1 MMGQTE
7 FRPTRRAFHEADGGF
22 TTVGMVLALLV
33 TLALLFSA
41 AKVYKINSVAAD
53 VQNVADAAAL
63 AAENQVASFYI
74 VAQVCDAVV
83 LSLSLSAAITAG
95 AGAVAL
101 CVPGGQALASRLL
114 DASADIAHA
123 RQSFAEGAAD
133 RLNAIQDLLPY
144 FAAVQAS
151 QVAQANNDDYA
162 RYFGI
167 AFLAPEAGAP
177 IDFGSIDEATRAI
190 DDLRERQDQV
200 AQAAAHAEEASKRA
214 QESKERAWRADCGN
228 APGFCMYERAE
239 KLAGLSGA
247 RNPLFSRVDTWSF
260 AVALE
265 RARAYYS
272 ERQARERPLGNGA
285 DEGANS
291 ALRARFY
298 AYAVKELGGAYV
310 REAGDAF
317 EVYLPLLPANTDE
330 MRATDLFT
338 EQVYPVTAAGDG
350 TRTMHAWQGC
360 PACGGDALVG
370 TGSVADLETGGYAVC
385 PDCAFTPASLGS
397 VAAASTSIEN
407 GFEHWYRIVAEEA
420 GVYARERAE
429 ADAAKREVQGP
440 LEAFSQVL
448 GDVTKQAAAQR
459 IHVAPPGSIGAVAL
473 VADVHEVAGDD
484 LFPSSFVG
492 EPTALG
498 ARVALSAATLARDD
512 TSETENVI
520 TSLLDNVDADAV
532 GIAGAPKL
540 VLDLW
545 STLLGSYTRGHDAA
559 LDAVRQIG
567 DAVPIKAGASGL
579 GTWAA
584 QKIETLVDDAGFEP
598 AELAAWK
605 PVTVNSWHV
614 VGADGS
620 KPMAALAQAKRI
632 GAHIRPTEQNPL
644 LAAIDLNADFITEEY
659 DQRSSQEIEI
669 ARIQLFGEEGPSVP
683 LSITLPEPLRTAGHD
698 DIQQARE
705 ALKSLVAREEEVEPW
720 T

>member
-1 MMGQTE
+1 MRETGC
-7 FRPTRRAFHEADGGF
+7 RPVRRAFHEDDGGF

-33 TLALLFSA
+33 SLALLFSA

-83 LSLSLSAAITAG
+83 LSLSLTSAVTAG

-101 CVPGGQALASRLL
+101 CIPGGQTVASRLL
-114 DASADIAHA
+114 DASADIARA
-123 RQSFAEGAAD
+123 RQRFAEEAAD
-133 RLNAIQDLLPY
+133 RLNALQNLLPY
-144 FAAVQAS
+144 FAALQAS
-151 QVAQANNDDYA
+151 QVARANDDGVA

-167 AFLAPEAGAP
+167 AFLAPEAGAS
-177 IDFGSIDEATRAI
+177 IDFGSIDEATQAI
-190 DDLRERQDQV
+190 DDLRARQDQV
-200 AQAAAHAEEASKRA
+200 AQAAERADAASKEA

-228 APGFCMYERAE
+228 APGYCMYERAG

-247 RNPLFSRVDTWSF
+247 RNPRFSSADTWSF
-260 AVALE
+260 SVALE
-265 RARAYYS
+265 RARAYYA
-272 ERQARERPLGNGA
+272 ERAAHEQPQGDSV
-285 DEGANS
+285 DEQANS

-298 AYAVKELGGAYV
+298 AYAVRELKSAYV
-310 REAGDAF
+310 RDTGDSFEAF
-317 EVYLPLLPANTDE
+317 LPVLPANTDE
-330 MRATDLFT
+330 MRATSLFA
-338 EQVYPVTAAGDG
+338 ERVYPVTAAEDG
-350 TRTMHAWQGC
+350 TRTMHAWAGC
-360 PACGGDALVG
+360 PACAGARQAG
-370 TGSVADLETGGYAVC
+370 TGSVAELEAGGFAVC
-385 PDCAFTPASLGS
+385 PECAFTPASLGS
-397 VAAASTSIEN
+397 VAAASTSIGN

-420 GVYARERAE
+420 GVYARARAE

-440 LEAFSQVL
+440 IESFTQIM
-448 GDVTKQAAAQR
+448 GDVTKQAASQR
-459 IHVAPPGSIGAVAL
+459 IDVAPPGSVGAVAI
-473 VADVHEVAGDD
+473 VADVHEAAASD
-484 LFPSSFVG
+484 LFPSSFVSQ
-492 EPTALG
+492 PTALG
-498 ARVALSAATLARDD
+498 ARAALSAATLARDD
-512 TSETENVI
+512 SSETETVI
-520 TSLLDNVDADAV
+520 TSLLDGVDADAA

-540 VLDLW
+540 VLSLW
-545 STLLGSYTRGHDAA
+545 SRLLGAYTQGHDAL

-567 DAVPIKAGASGL
+567 DALPIKKGSSGL

-584 QKIETLVDDAGFEP
+584 QRIEAFVTDAGFEP

-620 KPMAALAQAKRI
+620 KPMTAISQAKRI

-644 LAAIDLNADFITEEY
+644 RAAIDLNADFVTEEF

-669 ARIQLFGEEGPSVP
+669 ARIQLFGEGGPSVP
-683 LSITLPEPLRTAGHD
+683 LSITLPEPLRSAGHD
-698 DIQQARE
+698 GIQRARE